1 MVSRCVNFAIHD
13 IKISL
18 SLAIIALLAGLFV
31 LHWARAVFIPLM
43 LGLVFSYAL
52 SPVVNWMESRRMPRA
67 LGAGIVILSLLAAMG
82 TTTYYSISKSTVHFV
97 GFASRTFVLSSL
109 RLRVHE

>member
-1 MVSRCVNFAIHD
+1 MSSDPEFPVTPNVTHVTHLQMPISIR
-13 IKISL
+13 SL

-31 LHWARAVFIPLM
+31 LHWARAVFIPFM

-52 SPVVNWMESRRMPRA
+52 SPVVNWMESRRVPRA

-82 TTTYYSISKSTVHFV
+82 TTTY
-97 GFASRTFVLSSL
+97 ALSDEAVQLVESL
-109 RLRVHE
+109 PAAG